1 MSEQSQGTALAL
13 RDRVLRVSRQGV
25 RRVIAIAGAPA
36 SGKSTLAEILVRD
49 LVNAGCS
56 SQLVAM
62 DGFHLHNPILAD
74 RGLLDRKGAPQT
86 FDVGSLLQLVSHLGT
101 AHELYYPVFDRSRDI
116 SIAGAGYVEP
126 ACDTI
131 VIEGNYLLMKA
142 PIWENMA
149 TYWDMSVMLHCPMDV
164 LETRLVQRW
173 KSFGLT
179 IEQARE
185 RARLNDL
192 PNARLVQ
199 QTAAVADLVVRQL
212 N

>member
-25 RRVIAIAGAPA
+25 RRVIAITGAPA
-36 SGKSTLAEILVRD
+36 SGKSTMADILVRD
-49 LVNAGCS
+49 LDNAGCS
-56 SQLVAM
+56 SQLVPM

-86 FDVGSLLQLVSHLGT
+86 FDVGGLLQLASHLGT
-101 AHELYYPVFDRSRDI
+101 AHELYYPVFDRSHDI
-116 SIAGAGYVEP
+116 SIAGAGYIDP

-142 PIWENMA
+142 PIWEDMA

-173 KSFGLT
+173 QNFGLT
-179 IEQARE
+179 TEQARA
-185 RARLNDL
+185 RAELNDL

-199 QTAAVADLVVRQL
+199 QTAAVADLVI
-212 N
+212 